1 MGNTLA
7 ENQNIEPLKTKC
19 RLDRI
24 DFVFNALGIC
34 LGLSIFAVLLHG
46 VSTQPIEYDAAG
58 YWWLAQIA
66 SGTDISNFDS
76 QHLTILFNFRLLGY
90 PILIAPF
97 VFLFE
102 SEHQLRVSVAVFQV
116 VLHLTSVVLFSLVA
130 GKMLSKLRYRIFVVT
145 LCTVPFPY
153 FLAVEM
159 LADSISLS
167 FAILCVAFSINSFTK
182 SRFLTPISSIV
193 IAHLFAGLAMA
204 IRPDNY
210 GLMIFVTVNGFFV
223 TRKIL
228 MSTRWRRQSVN
239 FASLAINTALSIGG
253 YFICRIPHFIML
265 YKVSG
270 VRSFSPLSFPPI
282 LPEFEFA
289 TGLIKRFTLLPP
301 NGGQFALRN
310 PFLDESIPPSNIVD
324 WHWYL
329 EEPLK
334 GIGYLLLKTFSL
346 VDWDWPATYFYEVPT
361 GPNYLTSILGYFI
374 VLSGA
379 LGMWSF
385 FKLALTSRNETAMGI
400 SIAMLLGS
408 IPYMAIKTLTHVEL
422 RYGLGLMMTL
432 SVFAIWWH
440 TQPNRSQIQR
450 INTTILILVWMFPFV
465 MLSAWIRQGLLIG

>member
-1 MGNTLA
+1 MNSDHTIGLS
-7 ENQNIEPLKTKC
+7 EYKTRFD
-19 RLDRI
+19 RLDLL
-24 DFVFNALGIC
+24 FTALGC
-34 LGLSIFAVLLHG
+34 FLGLSIFG
-46 VSTQPIEYDAAG
+46 VILRTTASQPIEYDAAG

-66 SGTDISNFDS
+66 SGTDLSNFDS

-116 VLHLTSVVLFSLVA
+116 VLHLTSVVLFTFVA
-130 GKMLSKLRYRIFVVT
+130 GKILSKLRSRILVVA
-145 LCTVPFPY
+145 LCVVPFPY
-153 FLAVEM
+153 FLTVEM

-182 SRFLTPISSIV
+182 SRFLTPISSIF

-228 MSTRWRRQSVN
+228 MSTRSMRQSAN
-239 FASLAINTALSIGG
+239 FASLALNTALSIGG

-270 VRSFSPLSFPPI
+270 VKSFSPLSFPPT

-310 PFLDESIPPSNIVD
+310 PFLDGSIAPSNVVD

-334 GIGYLLLKTFSL
+334 GVGYLLLKTFSL
-346 VDWDWPATYFYEVPT
+346 VDWDWPATYFYEVPS
-361 GPNYLTSILGYFI
+361 GANYLTSILGYFI
-374 VLSGA
+374 VLSGVV
-379 LGMWSF
+379 GMWSF
-385 FKLALTSRNETAMGI
+385 FKLALTSRNENRIWFSMAT
-400 SIAMLLGS
+400 LLGA

-450 INTTILILVWMFPFV
+450 INTALLILVWIFPLV
-465 MLSAWIRQGLLIG
+465 MLSAWIRQGLFIG